1 MRQTTAGERLRAG
14 RPLTEGRAAGLLRDI
29 LRPALSLIAG
39 TRVPF
44 RVVVEQPASRF
55 RAGPWSSPPTIPA
68 SRTCRVQF
76 GAPLVFPPQADK
88 AESIAL
94 LRDTMVS
101 LRWTFWEQNG
111 VFSRADLDVGAE
123 RQKLLLALEEYPTLD
138 WAYEQS
144 CIFEA

>member
-1 MRQTTAGERLRAG
+1 
-14 RPLTEGRAAGLLRDI
+14 
-29 LRPALSLIAG
+29 
-39 TRVPF
+39 
-44 RVVVEQPASRF
+44 
-55 RAGPWSSPPTIPA
+55 
-68 SRTCRVQF
+68 
-76 GAPLVFPPQADK
+76 
-88 AESIAL
+88 
-94 LRDTMVS
+94 MVS